1 MAFGNQPETLTTLG
15 ETGGGAGAEAA
26 SGFASALGP
35 AMMLAQLG
43 LGIAGANQR
52 NDALAR
58 AMQSQADAAEAQMGQ
73 NVQQARLERLKRTRM
88 AREIEG
94 AVRVATGARGTGEFG
109 AETLARQNIFDTEL
123 DLSIIDANLAAAND
137 SVRSGF
143 MANVDSLSSQSVNPL
158 LAGFMGALDGL
169 GTGLS
174 LGADLEELTK

>member
-1 MAFGNQPETLTTLG
+1 MSFPAAAGLVL
-15 ETGGGAGAEAA
+15 GGAQA
-26 SGFASALGP
+26 
-35 AMMLAQLG
+35 G
-43 LGIAGANQR
+43 LGIMGAGDR